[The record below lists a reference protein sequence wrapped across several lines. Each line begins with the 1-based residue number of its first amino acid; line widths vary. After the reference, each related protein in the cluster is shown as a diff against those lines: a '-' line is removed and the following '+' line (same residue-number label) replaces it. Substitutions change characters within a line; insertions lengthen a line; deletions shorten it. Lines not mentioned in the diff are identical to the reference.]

1 MKRRQWDINRGAD
14 HDPELWHAK
23 LGEEFGEVARANVDR
38 LRANSIEEYKTAH
51 QAMIEELEHVE
62 FIARNYR
69 AYMQKRYEEGWA

>member
-23 LGEEFGEVARANVDR
+23 LGEEFGEVARAN
-38 LRANSIEEYKTAH
+38 EEYKTAH